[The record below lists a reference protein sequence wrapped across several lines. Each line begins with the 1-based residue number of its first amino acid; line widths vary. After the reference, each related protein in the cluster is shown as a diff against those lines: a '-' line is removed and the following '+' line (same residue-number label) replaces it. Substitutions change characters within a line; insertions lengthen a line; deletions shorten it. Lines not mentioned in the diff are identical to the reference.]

1 MPNGTDAR
9 RVIVMAA
16 TEISKHDDA
25 DKQDWIKRGVAGVV
39 TAKKGDEITL
49 RVRAL
54 PSAAAAPTPGTT
66 VTITEKTTFR
76 RYAPDSVKFV
86 DAKKSSLT
94 EVNVGDQLRAR
105 GEKAADASK
114 VVAEEIVFGTFLTK
128 AGPITAVNVETKEI
142 TIKDLVTNKPLIV
155 RLGGDSQ
162 LKKFPDMAGMFGGG
176 GPPVAGA
183 KPPAAAAP
191 GMMRPGGMPD
201 ISQMLERLPATK
213 LEDLKPGET
222 IVVSST
228 KGATNDQ
235 VTAITL
241 VANAGMLVQMATM
254 SGARPA
260 GAQGGS
266 GPSMAG
272 LSTGLDGL
280 NMPGMIP

>member
-1 MPNGTDAR
+1 M
-9 RVIVMAA
+9 
-16 TEISKHDDA
+16 
-25 DKQDWIKRGVAGVV
+25 
-39 TAKKGDEITL
+39 
-49 RVRAL
+49 
-54 PSAAAAPTPGTT
+54 
-66 VTITEKTTFR
+66 VTITDKTVFR

-86 DAKKSSLT
+86 DAKKSSLSD
-94 EVNVGDQLRAR
+94 VNVGDQLRAR
-105 GEKAADASK
+105 GEKAADGSK
-114 VVAEEIVFGTFLTK
+114 VAAEEIVFGTFLTK
-128 AGPITAVNVETKEI
+128 AGPITAVNQETKEI

-155 RLGGDSQ
+155 KLGADSQ
-162 LKKFPDMAGMFGGG
+162 LKKFPDMAAMRPPGNPTPAAAGGGAPGG
-176 GPPVAGA
+176 GPGGG
-183 KPPAAAAP
+183 P
-191 GMMRPGGMPD
+191 GMTRPGGGMPD
-201 ISQMLERLPATK
+201 ISQMLERLPSTK
-213 LEDLKPGET
+213 LEELKAGDT

-228 KGATNDQ
+228 KGATSDQ